1 MEAFKKTKM
10 VCTIGPASEPRE
22 ILESLIDAGM
32 NVMRLNFSHG
42 DFEEHGGRIK
52 TVKAIKAETG
62 KECAILLDT
71 KGPEIR
77 TGDFVNGVAEF
88 KKGQKS
94 VICYEDI
101 EGTSDRFSITYKGLY
116 KDVKEGGIILVN
128 DGQVELQ
135 VEAVEGKD
143 IITTCL
149 NNGDVKNKRGINV
162 PGIKLGFDY
171 LSEKDISDIT
181 FGCEQGINYVAASF
195 VRRADDVL
203 QVRELLNKNN
213 RPDVQ
218 IIAKIEN
225 SEGVSNMDEILEVAD
240 GIMVARGDLGVEV
253 PAEDVPLIQ
262 KELIKKCN
270 ATGKVV
276 ITATQMLESMQKN
289 PRPTRAEVSDVA
301 NAIFDGSDAIML
313 SGESAQGDYPWEAV
327 TTMAKVARKTETALD
342 HGSLFRKAERTAN
355 SEDTDE
361 AIVISVAEIANKFN
375 VSAIVA
381 FTESGRT
388 AQRISRYRPGC
399 PIIAATP
406 HEVTVKR
413 LALNWG
419 VNAVICDPIKK
430 VEEMVPYAMK
440 IAKENG
446 IESCSKILVT
456 GGNPGQTGSTNFLNL
471 VVCVE

>member
-77 TGDFVNGVAEF
+77 TGNFVNGVAEF

-430 VEEMVPYAMK
+430 VEEMVPYAIK

>member
-1 MEAFKKTKM
+1 METFKKTKM

-77 TGDFVNGVAEF
+77 TGNFVNGLAEF

-101 EGTSDRFSITYKGLY
+101 EGTSERFSITYKELY
-116 KDVKEGGIILVN
+116 QDVEKGGIILVN
-128 DGQVELQ
+128 DGQVELR
-135 VEAVEGKD
+135 VEGVEGKD
-143 IITTCL
+143 IVTTCL

-171 LSEKDISDIT
+171 LSEKDINDIT

-203 QVRELLNKNN
+203 QVRALLEKNG

-262 KELIKKCN
+262 KELIQKCN
-270 ATGKVV
+270 AAGKVV

-301 NAIFDGSDAIML
+301 NAIFDGSDAVML
-313 SGESAQGDYPWEAV
+313 SGESAQGDYPFEAV
-327 TTMAKVARKTETALD
+327 STMAKVARKTETALD
-342 HGSLFRKAERTAN
+342 HGSLFRKAERTARN
-355 SEDTDE
+355 DDTDE

-375 VSAIVA
+375 VAAIVA
-381 FTESGRT
+381 FTETGRT
-388 AQRISRYRPGC
+388 AQRISRYRPCC

-406 HEVTVKR
+406 HEVTVKK

-419 VNAVICDPIKK
+419 VKSVICNPIEQ
-430 VEEMVPYAMK
+430 VEDMVPYAIQ

-446 IESCSKILVT
+446 VAAGSKILVT

-471 VVCVE
+471 VVCID

>member
-101 EGTSDRFSITYKGLY
+101 EGTSNRFSITYKELY

-430 VEEMVPYAMK
+430 VEEMVPYAIK

>member
-1 MEAFKKTKM
+1 M
-10 VCTIGPASEPRE
+10 VSW
-22 ILESLIDAGM
+22 
-32 NVMRLNFSHG
+32 
-42 DFEEHGGRIK
+42 
-52 TVKAIKAETG
+52 
-62 KECAILLDT
+62 LL
-71 KGPEIR
+71 
-77 TGDFVNGVAEF
+77 V
-88 KKGQKS
+88 
-94 VICYEDI
+94 VI
-101 EGTSDRFSITYKGLY
+101 
-116 KDVKEGGIILVN
+116 
-128 DGQVELQ
+128 
-135 VEAVEGKD
+135 
-143 IITTCL
+143 
-149 NNGDVKNKRGINV
+149 
-162 PGIKLGFDY
+162 
-171 LSEKDISDIT
+171 
-181 FGCEQGINYVAASF
+181 
-195 VRRADDVL
+195 
-203 QVRELLNKNN
+203 
-213 RPDVQ
+213 
-218 IIAKIEN
+218 
-225 SEGVSNMDEILEVAD
+225 M
-240 GIMVARGDLGVEV
+240 VEV

-430 VEEMVPYAMK
+430 VEEMVPYAIK

>member
-1 MEAFKKTKM
+1 M
-10 VCTIGPASEPRE
+10 
-22 ILESLIDAGM
+22 
-32 NVMRLNFSHG
+32 
-42 DFEEHGGRIK
+42 
-52 TVKAIKAETG
+52 
-62 KECAILLDT
+62 
-71 KGPEIR
+71 
-77 TGDFVNGVAEF
+77 
-88 KKGQKS
+88 
-94 VICYEDI
+94 
-101 EGTSDRFSITYKGLY
+101 Y

-276 ITATQMLESMQKN
+276 ITATQMLESMQKIH
-289 PRPTRAEVSDVA
+289 VLLV
-301 NAIFDGSDAIML
+301 
-313 SGESAQGDYPWEAV
+313 
-327 TTMAKVARKTETALD
+327 RK
-342 HGSLFRKAERTAN
+342 
-355 SEDTDE
+355 
-361 AIVISVAEIANKFN
+361 
-375 VSAIVA
+375 
-381 FTESGRT
+381 
-388 AQRISRYRPGC
+388 
-399 PIIAATP
+399 
-406 HEVTVKR
+406 
-413 LALNWG
+413 
-419 VNAVICDPIKK
+419 
-430 VEEMVPYAMK
+430 
-440 IAKENG
+440 
-446 IESCSKILVT
+446 
-456 GGNPGQTGSTNFLNL
+456 
-471 VVCVE
+471 

>member
-101 EGTSDRFSITYKGLY
+101 EGTSDRFSITYKELY

-430 VEEMVPYAMK
+430 VEEMVPYAIK

>member
-1 MEAFKKTKM
+1 MQTIKKTKM
-10 VCTIGPASEPRE
+10 VCTIGPASEPRP

-77 TGDFVNGVAEF
+77 TGEFEGGVTQF
-88 KKGQKS
+88 KKGQTS
-94 VICYEDI
+94 VVCFDDVV
-101 EGTSDRFSITYKGLY
+101 GTSDRFSITYKGLY
-116 KDVKEGGIILVN
+116 EDVVPGGIILVN
-128 DGQVELQ
+128 DGQVELR
-135 VEAVEGKD
+135 VEKVEDKD

-149 NNGDVKNKRGINV
+149 NDGAVKNRRGINV

-171 LSEKDISDIT
+171 LSEKDIGDIV
-181 FGCEQGINYVAASF
+181 FGCEQNVNYVAASF
-195 VRRADDVL
+195 VRRADDVR
-203 QVRELLNKNN
+203 QVRELLDNN
-213 RPDVQ
+213 GGKDIQ

-225 SEGVSNMDEILEVAD
+225 SEGVLNMDEILEIAD

-270 ATGKVV
+270 ACGKVV
-276 ITATQMLESMQKN
+276 ITATQMLDSMQVN

-301 NAIFDGSDAIML
+301 NAIFDGTDAIML
-313 SGESAQGDYPWEAV
+313 SGESAQGDYPLESV
-327 TTMAKVARKTETALD
+327 STMARIAVKTESALD

-355 SEDTDE
+355 NESTDE
-361 AIVISVAEIANKFN
+361 AICSSVTEIANKFN
-375 VSAIVA
+375 VAAIVA

-388 AQRISRYRPGC
+388 AQRISRYKPSC
-399 PIIAATP
+399 PILAATP
-406 HEVTVKR
+406 HETTLKS

-419 VNAVICDPIKK
+419 VTAVICQPLTA
-430 VEEMVPYAMK
+430 VENTVPYAVEL
-440 IAKENG
+440 AKEFG
-446 IESCSKILVT
+446 IKSGDKILVT

-471 VVCVE
+471 VVTID

>member
-430 VEEMVPYAMK
+430 VEEMVPYAIK

>member
-1 MEAFKKTKM
+1 MQPIKKTKM

-52 TVKAIKAETG
+52 TVKAIKEETG

-77 TGDFVNGVAEF
+77 TLEFVGGVTQF
-88 KKGQKS
+88 TKGQTS
-94 VICYEDI
+94 VICHEDI
-101 EGTSDRFSITYKGLY
+101 VGTSDRFSISYKGLCN
-116 KDVKEGGIILVN
+116 DVVPGGIILVN
-128 DGQVELQ
+128 DGQVELR
-135 VEAVEGKD
+135 VEKVEGKD
-143 IITTCL
+143 IVTTCL
-149 NNGDVKNKRGINV
+149 NDGAVKNRRGINV

-171 LSEKDISDIT
+171 LSEKDINDIV
-181 FGCEQGINYVAASF
+181 FGCEQGVNYVAASF
-195 VRRADDVL
+195 VRRADDVQ
-203 QVRELLNKNN
+203 QVRALLDKNG
-213 RPDVQ
+213 RPDIQ

-225 SEGVSNMDEILEVAD
+225 SEGVENMDEILEVAD

-270 ATGKVV
+270 AVGKVV
-276 ITATQMLESMQKN
+276 ITATQMLDSMQVN

-313 SGESAQGDYPWEAV
+313 SGESAQGDYPLEAV
-327 TTMAKVARKTETALD
+327 TTMARIALKTETALD
-342 HGSLFRKAERTAN
+342 HGSLFRKAERTAKHDD
-355 SEDTDE
+355 SDE
-361 AIVISVAEIANKFN
+361 AICMSVTEIANKFN
-375 VSAIVA
+375 CAAIVA

-388 AQRISRYRPGC
+388 AQRISRFKPSC
-399 PIIAATP
+399 PILAATP
-406 HEVTVKR
+406 HVVTMKH

-419 VNAVICDPIKK
+419 VHAMLCEPVTK
-430 VEEMVPYAMK
+430 VENMVPFAMQL
-440 IAKENG
+440 AKEFG
-446 IESCSKILVT
+446 VEPGSKILVT
-456 GGNPGQTGSTNFLNL
+456 GGNPGQVGSTNFLNL
-471 VVCVE
+471 VVAVK

>member
-94 VICYEDI
+94 VICYEEDI
-101 EGTSDRFSITYKGLY
+101 EGTSDRFSITYKELY

-240 GIMVARGDLGVEV
+240 GTWL
-253 PAEDVPLIQ
+253 
-262 KELIKKCN
+262 
-270 ATGKVV
+270 
-276 ITATQMLESMQKN
+276 
-289 PRPTRAEVSDVA
+289 
-301 NAIFDGSDAIML
+301 
-313 SGESAQGDYPWEAV
+313 
-327 TTMAKVARKTETALD
+327 
-342 HGSLFRKAERTAN
+342 
-355 SEDTDE
+355 
-361 AIVISVAEIANKFN
+361 
-375 VSAIVA
+375 
-381 FTESGRT
+381 
-388 AQRISRYRPGC
+388 
-399 PIIAATP
+399 
-406 HEVTVKR
+406 
-413 LALNWG
+413 
-419 VNAVICDPIKK
+419 
-430 VEEMVPYAMK
+430 
-440 IAKENG
+440 
-446 IESCSKILVT
+446 
-456 GGNPGQTGSTNFLNL
+456 L
-471 VVCVE
+471 VVT